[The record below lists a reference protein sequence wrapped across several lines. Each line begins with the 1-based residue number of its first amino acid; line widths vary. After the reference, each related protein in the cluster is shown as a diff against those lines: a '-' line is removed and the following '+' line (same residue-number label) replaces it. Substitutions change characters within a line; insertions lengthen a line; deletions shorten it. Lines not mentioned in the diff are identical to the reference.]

1 MPEPHGVNMGQG
13 NLASRRWDAE
23 YGGGRYA
30 NEEPVNFVKTIM
42 SALEVSGR
50 SLRGLYVGCGNG
62 RNYVPLAGSGLNI
75 LGIDISAAA
84 IGDLSR
90 RHPSLSGKLLCKSL
104 ADFEPRGLF
113 DYVVAIQVFQHG
125 AESDVSRHFD
135 SVSCLLKAGGLL
147 FLRVNSAS
155 IEICLRHTVVEKNMH
170 GGFTVRYEEGPKKG
184 LDIHFFSQAEL
195 EAHLLRRNFE
205 LVSGPSEDS
214 VLRAPPKTGTWSQ
227 WEAVSRK
234 N

>member
-1 MPEPHGVNMGQG
+1 MGKG
-13 NLASRRWDAE
+13 DLVSKRWDAE
-23 YGGGRYA
+23 YESGRYA
-30 NEEPVNFVKTIM
+30 NEEPVNFVKTIVSM
-42 SALEVSGR
+42 LEGSGR

-62 RNYVPLAGSGLNI
+62 RNYVLLASSGLNI

-125 AESDVSRHFD
+125 TESEVSRHFD
-135 SVSCLLKAGGLL
+135 RVSCLLKAGGLL

-155 IEICLRHTVVEKNMH
+155 TKIYLRHTVVEKNMH
-170 GGFTVRYEEGPKKG
+170 GGLTVRYDEGPKRG

-195 EAHLLRRNFE
+195 EARLLRRGFRI
-205 LVSGPSEDS
+205 VSGPSEDS

-227 WEAVSRK
+227 WEIVSK
-234 N
+234 KS

>member
-1 MPEPHGVNMGQG
+1 MVSE
-13 NLASRRWDAE
+13 RWDAE
-23 YGGGRYA
+23 YESGRYA
-30 NEEPVNFVKTIM
+30 NEEPVRFVKTIVSM
-42 SALEVSGR
+42 LEGSGR

-62 RNYVPLAGSGLNI
+62 RNYVPLASSGLNI

-90 RHPSLSGKLLCKSL
+90 RHPSFSGRLLCKSL

-113 DYVVAIQVFQHG
+113 DYIVAIQVFQHG
-125 AESDVSRHFD
+125 TESEVSKHFD
-135 SVSCLLKAGGLL
+135 RVSCLLKAGGLL

-155 IEICLRHTVVEKNMH
+155 TEICLRHTVVEKNMH
-170 GGFTVRYEEGPKKG
+170 GGLTVRYDEGSKRG

-195 EAHLLRRNFE
+195 EAHLLRRGFRI
-205 LVSGPSEDS
+205 VSGPSEDS

-227 WEAVSRK
+227 WEIVSEK
-234 N
+234 S